1 MSKDLNA
8 SSPEDY
14 VAWVQHP
21 MTVQFLEGLLEDRM
35 RIMELWS
42 KRHFVGDNADQTN
55 FLNAKALAQI
65 DTIDQ
70 IVDNISNSAEDARRL
85 IKERQHG

>member
-1 MSKDLNA
+1 MSKELDE

-14 VAWVQHP
+14 LAWAQHP
-21 MTVQFLEGLLEDRM
+21 MTVQFLTGLLEDRM
-35 RIMELWS
+35 RIMELWA
-42 KRHFVGDNADQTN
+42 KRHFVGENADQTN

-70 IVDNISNSAEDARRL
+70 IVDNISNSAEDAR
-85 IKERQHG
+85 KHVSERKNG